1 MSFMMTSSSPSAT
14 LTVAS
19 TSSLPPFRRVAVVL
33 AAVLMLAGC
42 ATKVDNTQPA
52 LALPATWSEGVPT
65 AATARLEREWWRS
78 FRSEELVRLVDEAQ
92 AGSTDL
98 MIAAERVKQAELAA
112 RLAGASLFPQVDVG
126 ADTGERFTATP
137 GSGNTQT
144 TRFTSA
150 AISASYEIDL
160 WGRVAA
166 TVRGSEATLLGS
178 RYDLETARLSLTTG
192 VANAYFQVISL
203 RMRLVVARENL
214 AIAERVQGIVEARYR
229 NGVATA
235 LDASRQRTAVLT
247 QRTAILPLEVQERQT
262 LSALAILLGRAPQ
275 GLVLQAQSFD
285 GIGVPE
291 VAPGLPS
298 SLLNRRPDLASVEAQ
313 LAGADADVAAARA
326 ALFPTI
332 SLSATAGMSSTAL
345 LTLSNP
351 IFSAEIAASIMRT
364 IFGAD
369 RLRSQIQTS
378 ESTRRQLVLSYK
390 RSVYTALKEVDDA
403 LGNAT
408 RNREQ
413 ERNQV
418 VIRDEARRAL
428 SLSELRFK
436 EGADDLN
443 SLLDAQRTLFAA
455 DEALALQRLNRLSGS
470 IAVFKALGGGWE
482 RPDPSK
488 TPATEPAR

>member
-247 QRTAILPLEVQERQT
+247 QRTA
-262 LSALAILLGRAPQ
+262 
-275 GLVLQAQSFD
+275 
-285 GIGVPE
+285 
-291 VAPGLPS
+291 GLPS

-408 RNREQ
+408 RNHEQ

-488 TPATEPAR
+488 TPATEFAR